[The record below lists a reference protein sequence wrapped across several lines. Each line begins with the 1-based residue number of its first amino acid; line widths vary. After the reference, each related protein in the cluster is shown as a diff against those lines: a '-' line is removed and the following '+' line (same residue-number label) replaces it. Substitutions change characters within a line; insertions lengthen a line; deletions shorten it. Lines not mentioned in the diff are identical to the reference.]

1 MYVALKNKSEK
12 STMYV
17 LTMWY
22 FAKKKKKIPET
33 IGLL

>member
-1 MYVALKNKSEK
+1 MYVALQNISEK

-22 FAKKKKKIPET
+22 FAKKKKIPET

>member
-17 LTMWY
+17 LTTGMWY
-22 FAKKKKKIPET
+22 FAKKKSQK
-33 IGLL
+33 L

>member
-1 MYVALKNKSEK
+1 MYVALQNISEK

-17 LTMWY
+17 LCILQ
-22 FAKKKKKIPET
+22 KKKIPET

>member
-1 MYVALKNKSEK
+1 MYVALKNISEK

-17 LTMWY
+17 LTTGMWY
-22 FAKKKKKIPET
+22 FAKKKIPET

>member
-1 MYVALKNKSEK
+1 MYVALQNISEK

-22 FAKKKKKIPET
+22 FAQKKKSQK
-33 IGLL
+33 L